1 MALSSQIR
9 KLQVRLENI
18 GKCINSWGGIYK
30 YITLIA
36 IATQQTFFFMAN
48 LKVTNM
54 KSIAVKVYNQM
65 CLYTRCKENLFLR
78 CKYK

>member
-18 GKCINSWGGIYK
+18 GKCRNSWGGIYK

-36 IATQQTFFFMAN
+36 IATQQTFFHG
-48 LKVTNM
+48 
-54 KSIAVKVYNQM
+54 KSKSS
-65 CLYTRCKENLFLR
+65 
-78 CKYK
+78 KYEEHSCESI